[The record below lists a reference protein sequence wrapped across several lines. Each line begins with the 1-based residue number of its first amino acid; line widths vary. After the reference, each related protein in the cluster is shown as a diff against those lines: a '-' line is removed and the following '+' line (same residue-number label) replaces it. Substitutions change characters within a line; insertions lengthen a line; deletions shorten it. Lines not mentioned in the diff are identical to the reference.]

1 MTDHTPSSSLQGSL
15 REAAEQALGSLKA
28 LGAENGFAAEALRA
42 ALRAAPSPLPQ
53 ERWHQVDYPKILYV
67 CEICSESNSEACGN
81 DRDHINVTPDG
92 RWLCA
97 DCLDDEGIDVSVCRD
112 APKLFAALAATE
124 SQS

>member
-1 MTDHTPSSSLQGSL
+1 MSEKHQTFPSAATPAPQ
-15 REAAEQALGSLKA
+15 AE
-28 LGAENGFAAEALRA
+28 
-42 ALRAAPSPLPQ
+42 
-53 ERWHQVDYPKILYV
+53 ERWHQIDYPKILYV

-124 SQS
+124 GSADVSEPGEHQEVLDAIKSHNSGEHQ